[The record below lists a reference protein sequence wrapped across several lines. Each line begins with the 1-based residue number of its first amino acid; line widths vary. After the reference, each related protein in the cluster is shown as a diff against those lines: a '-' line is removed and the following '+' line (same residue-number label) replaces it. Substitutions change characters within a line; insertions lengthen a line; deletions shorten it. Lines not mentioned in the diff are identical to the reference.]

1 MSVVPGIVQRALRK
15 GDDRV
20 PLPDGEKA
28 TLRALLGDAGF
39 KTLVDPNT
47 SSLNAKEALVKNK
60 VLSGISDAEARVL
73 LKYVIDGVR
82 TRVLA
87 DVQKGSHAHKAAAI
101 EQLSKPRSRSRSRSR
116 NANANAGAGRHES
129 RSKGPSASA
138 RKGRSGR
145 HDGGARRTRRR
156 GSRRSYML

>member
-15 GDDRV
+15 GDDKV
-20 PLPDGEKA
+20 PLPEGEKA
-28 TLRALLGDAGF
+28 SLRSLLGDAGF

-60 VLSGISDAEARVL
+60 VLSGVSDAEAKLL

-87 DVQKGSHAHKAAAI
+87 DVRKGSHAHKEVAI
-101 EQLSKPRSRSRSRSR
+101 EQLSKARSRSRSR
-116 NANANAGAGRHES
+116 NANANAGPGAGRHES

-145 HDGGARRTRRR
+145 HDGGGRRTRRR
-156 GSRRSYML
+156 GRKGSRRS